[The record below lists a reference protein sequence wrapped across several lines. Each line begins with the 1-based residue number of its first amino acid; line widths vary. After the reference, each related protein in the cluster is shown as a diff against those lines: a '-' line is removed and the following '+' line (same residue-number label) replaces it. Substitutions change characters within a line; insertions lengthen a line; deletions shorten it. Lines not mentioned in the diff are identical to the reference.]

1 MKTQKAPLTGGVD
14 LALDYRTML
23 KGVDWKTRMQIMM
36 HNLALAYPS
45 LQQPKNSGLND
56 LCQRIGAAIVA
67 HNNATRKSHC
77 SFKETDD
84 LKHQVD
90 MAIVA
95 VKTALA
101 QKEETQK
108 KANIIL
114 RALGESGILA
124 MIQEKRYGKR

>member
-14 LALDYRTML
+14 LVLDYRTML
-23 KGVDWKTRMQIMM
+23 KGLDWETKMQIIM
-36 HNLALAYPS
+36 HNLALAHQP

-56 LCQRIGAAIVA
+56 LCQRIGEAV
-67 HNNATRKSHC
+67 
-77 SFKETDD
+77 
-84 LKHQVD
+84 
-90 MAIVA
+90 VA

-114 RALGESGILA
+114 RELGEAGILA

>member
-1 MKTQKAPLTGGVD
+1 MKTKKAPLTGGID

-36 HNLALAYPS
+36 HNLALAHQP

-67 HNNATRKSHC
+67 S
-77 SFKETDD
+77 
-84 LKHQVD
+84 
-90 MAIVA
+90 
-95 VKTALA
+95 KTALA

-124 MIQEKRYGKR
+124 TIQEKRYGKR